1 MFLQFGNKIINA
13 HYIKTIESELDEFDD
28 CTKYTIQVI
37 YIDEMVD
44 VEDTGGRE
52 ETLARLNEICGFLNV
67 KE

>member
-44 VEDTGGRE
+44 VEDTGGGERK
-52 ETLARLNEICGFLNV
+52 L
-67 KE
+67 